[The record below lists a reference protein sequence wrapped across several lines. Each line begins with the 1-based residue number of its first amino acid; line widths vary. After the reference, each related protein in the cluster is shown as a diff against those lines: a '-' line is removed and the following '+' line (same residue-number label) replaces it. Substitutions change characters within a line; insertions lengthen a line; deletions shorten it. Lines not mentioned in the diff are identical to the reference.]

1 MVSKTDHVSNIRT
14 AVSETMDNVL
24 KHAMAASV
32 VITAAAAAEVLAA
45 IAASAVTAPVDIAAI
60 VSLHFVIRKISHR
73 YMQYHG
79 LYCGGNSSSN
89 ERTSFPADS

>member
-32 VITAAAAAEVLAA
+32 VITAAAAEVLAA
-45 IAASAVTAPVDIAAI
+45 IAASAVTAPIDIAAI

-89 ERTSFPADS
+89 ERTPLPVDS

>member
-32 VITAAAAAEVLAA
+32 VITAAAAEVLVA

-60 VSLHFVIRKISHR
+60 VGLHFVIRKILHS
-73 YMQYHG
+73 YMQYHR

-89 ERTSFPADS
+89 EGTSFPADS

>member
-1 MVSKTDHVSNIRT
+1 MVSKTDLVSNIRM
-14 AVSETMDNVL
+14 AVSETIDNVL

-32 VITAAAAAEVLAA
+32 VITAAAAEVLAA

-60 VSLHFVIRKISHR
+60 VGLHFVIRKISHR
-73 YMQYHG
+73 YMQYHW